1 MENYLLSRIINGEA
15 TPEEK
20 EEFYRN
26 LGDNKE
32 DEELFYELKS
42 LWIKSS
48 IPTNPASVDEE
59 FEAIWQKIKPETA
72 SQRFRIGQQAMR
84 IAAML
89 VVFFALGGVAGY
101 FVSNKVS
108 FQTSMGTQ
116 KYTATK
122 GSVSIIE
129 LQDGTKIWLNSGS
142 ELTYSENYS
151 KKQRLAELHGE
162 AFFEVKHREKFP
174 LLIKAGDITVRDL
187 GTSFNIKAY
196 PEDNRVETSL
206 FEGSADILSEE
217 GKPIADLKPGQSAVY
232 SSENKDLKVESFSQN
247 IISAWKDGKFVIR
260 DQRLEDIFKELSRW
274 YDVEFKFE
282 NDSFRDYR
290 YNGSI
295 RKTTTPRR
303 VLEMLKLTT
312 NFNYRIVEKSSGR
325 DEIIIY

>member
-1 MENYLLSRIINGEA
+1 MENHLLSRIITGEA

-32 DEELFYELKS
+32 EEELFYELKS

-48 IPTNPASVDEE
+48 IPANSNAVDSE
-59 FEAIWQKIKPETA
+59 FENIWQKIKPESATPK
-72 SQRFRIGQQAMR
+72 FRIGQQILR

-89 VVFFALGGVAGY
+89 LVFFALGGVAGY
-101 FVSNKVS
+101 LISNKMS
-108 FQTSMGTQ
+108 TQPDLGTQ

-142 ELTYSENYS
+142 ELTYRENNG
-151 KKQRLAELHGE
+151 KNQREAELRGE
-162 AFFEVKHREKFP
+162 AFFEVKHREDFP

-206 FEGSADILSEE
+206 FEGAADILSSE
-217 GKPIADLKPGQSAVY
+217 GKPIANLKPGQSAVY
-232 SSENKDLKVESFSQN
+232 SSGNKNLKVEAFPQN
-247 IISAWKDGKFVIR
+247 TISAWKDGKFVIR

-282 NDSFRDYR
+282 NDSIRNYR
-290 YNGSI
+290 YTGNI
-295 RKTTTPRR
+295 RKSTTPQH
-303 VLEMLKLTT
+303 VLKMLKLTT
-312 NFNYRIVEKSSGR
+312 NFNYRIIEKPSES
-325 DEIIIY
+325 DQIIIY